1 MSSALRTLCT
11 LLLPQHYI
19 SFSLLVPIPLATYIR
34 TYVCT
39 CTYPSISGLD
49 QSIIDHLD
57 SLAPFNPLWQQD
69 LHASYRHFVEQS
81 PSIEESRAKVEA
93 YFQLEKKVASV
104 PEQFVVGCIHLTMEP
119 MKHTLL
125 ALSRTWKIEFSSHI
139 HEEANK
145 LLQEVLQQHDL
156 FRSSLQ
162 REVETLEELRD
173 TLNLLHDIMDLENA
187 VDDHFLA
194 IERLYA
200 VLKEC
205 EVRLPRTECQQ
216 VEQMRP
222 EWKTITELSE
232 QVQHQLLNRQRL
244 HFERMVDKQVQSFRV
259 DTIQFRNSFDS
270 EGPLVPG
277 LSPAEAVTRLGKWLR
292 M

>member
-1 MSSALRTLCT
+1 MRTLAHTT
-11 LLLPQHYI
+11 LP
-19 SFSLLVPIPLATYIR
+19 FP
-34 TYVCT
+34 
-39 CTYPSISGLD
+39 GLD
-49 QSIIDHLD
+49 QSIIDRLD

-69 LHASYRHFVEQS
+69 LHATYRHFLEQG
-81 PSIEESRAKVEA
+81 PSIEECRAEVEA

-104 PEQFVVGCIHLTMEP
+104 PEQFVIGCIHLTMEP

-125 ALSRTWKIEFSSHI
+125 ALSRMWKIEFSSHI

-145 LLQEVLQQHDL
+145 LLQEVLQQHEL
-156 FRSSLQ
+156 FRGSLQ

-173 TLNLLHDIMDLENA
+173 TLNLLHDIIDLENV

-216 VEQMRP
+216 VEAMRP
-222 EWKTITELSE
+222 EWRTITELAE
-232 QVQHQLLNRQRL
+232 QVQHHLLNRQRL
-244 HFERMVDKQVQSFRV
+244 HFERMVDKQVQGFRV

-277 LSPAEAVTRLGKWLR
+277 LSPAEAVTRLGTCVCVGMRHSHTLL
-292 M
+292 